1 LLRHRGRGAARHKKG
16 WVSGLL
22 QTLTS
27 INFLKSSH
35 GPVITSERATNDTP
49 IQAQLRAPV
58 LPFEAGG
65 ARLRGATA
73 LSIRDAAS
81 RVCGSS
87 MFV

>member
-1 LLRHRGRGAARHKKG
+1 LNDIFGMWCTNA
-16 WVSGLL
+16 
-22 QTLTS
+22 
-27 INFLKSSH
+27 
-35 GPVITSERATNDTP
+35 ATNGTP
-49 IQAQLRAPV
+49 IQAQLRAHV

>member
-1 LLRHRGRGAARHKKG
+1 
-16 WVSGLL
+16 L

-27 INFLKSSH
+27 INLLKFPPD
-35 GPVITSERATNDTP
+35 PVITSERATNDTP
-49 IQAQLRAPV
+49 IQAQLRADV